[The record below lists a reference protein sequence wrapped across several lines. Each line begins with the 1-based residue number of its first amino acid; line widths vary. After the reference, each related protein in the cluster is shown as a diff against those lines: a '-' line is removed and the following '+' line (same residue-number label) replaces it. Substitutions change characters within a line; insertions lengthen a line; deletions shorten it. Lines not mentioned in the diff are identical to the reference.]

1 MYPVKDI
8 ALDSLFDSLKV
19 FAFAFAIYVL
29 LSFFEGKIAQLL
41 EKKGRFAPVFGALCG
56 TIPQCGISVVGSDLY
71 IKRHLSLGT
80 LLAIFIACSD
90 EALPVLFGDV
100 KGKWYMAFALIAIK
114 VVAGMGIGFL
124 ADLLPTKDKREVDE
138 HLSHCE
144 GEKTVHYGCCGH
156 EIEEERESP
165 WHEHLLHPL
174 WHSFKIFVF
183 AFAVSFFFGWIVSAV
198 NSSDPNAFANFM
210 TSNYWLSPLFS
221 VAVGLIPNCV
231 SSVMISELYIQG
243 GLPFGALLAGLAV
256 NAGLGPLYLFRKGTV
271 KEAFAIMGALIVLSL
286 ALGYAFMWVAI

>member
-1 MYPVKDI
+1 MGQM
-8 ALDSLFDSLKV
+8 ALDALYDSLKV
-19 FAFAFAIYVL
+19 FGFAFVIYVL

-41 EKKGRFAPVFGALCG
+41 EKRGRLAPAFGALCG

-71 IKRHLSLGT
+71 IKRHLTLGT

-100 KGKWYMAFALIAIK
+100 TGKWYVGFIVVAIK
-114 VVAGMGIGFL
+114 VVAGTIIGFL
-124 ADLLPTKDKREVDE
+124 VDLIPTKDRKEVAE
-138 HLSHCE
+138 HMEHCE
-144 GEKTVHYGCCGH
+144 GEKSVHYGCCGH
-156 EIEEERESP
+156 EIEEEHESP

-183 AFAVSFFFGWIVSAV
+183 AFAVSFFFGWIVIAV
-198 NSSDPNAFANFM
+198 GGQDVFNNFLS
-210 TSNYWLSPLFS
+210 SNYYLSPLFS

-243 GLPFGALLAGLAV
+243 GLPFGALIAGLAV
-256 NAGLGPLYLFRKGTV
+256 NAGLGPLYLFRKGTI
-271 KEAFAIMGALIVLSL
+271 KEAFMIMGILIVLSL
-286 ALGYAFMWVAI
+286 ALGYAFIWVKI

>member
-1 MYPVKDI
+1 M
-8 ALDSLFDSLKV
+8 ALDALYDSLKV
-19 FAFAFAIYVL
+19 FGFAFVIYVL

-41 EKKGRFAPVFGALCG
+41 EKRGRLAPAFGALCG

-71 IKRHLSLGT
+71 IKRHLTLGT

-100 KGKWYMAFALIAIK
+100 TGKWYVGFIVVAIK
-114 VVAGMGIGFL
+114 VVAGTIIGFL
-124 ADLLPTKDKREVDE
+124 VDLIPTKDRKEVAE
-138 HLSHCE
+138 HMEHCE
-144 GEKTVHYGCCGH
+144 GEKSVHYGCCGH
-156 EIEEERESP
+156 EIEEEHESP

-183 AFAVSFFFGWIVSAV
+183 AFAVSFFFGWIVIAV
-198 NSSDPNAFANFM
+198 GGQDVFNNFLS
-210 TSNYWLSPLFS
+210 SNYYLSPLFS

-243 GLPFGALLAGLAV
+243 GLPFGALIAGLAV
-256 NAGLGPLYLFRKGTV
+256 NAGLGPLYLFRKGTI
-271 KEAFAIMGALIVLSL
+271 KEAFMIMGILIVLSL
-286 ALGYAFMWVAI
+286 ALGYAFIWVKI

>member
-1 MYPVKDI
+1 MGQM
-8 ALDSLFDSLKV
+8 ALDALFDSLKV
-19 FAFAFAIYVL
+19 FGFAFVIYVL

-41 EKKGRFAPVFGALCG
+41 EKRGRFAPALGALCG

-71 IKRHLSLGT
+71 IKRHLTLGT

-100 KGKWYMAFALIAIK
+100 TGKWYVGFIVIAIK
-114 VVAGMGIGFL
+114 VVAGTIIGFL
-124 ADLLPTKDKREVDE
+124 VDLIPTKDKKEVAE
-138 HLSHCE
+138 HMEHCE
-144 GEKTVHYGCCGH
+144 GEKTIHYGCCGH
-156 EIEEERESP
+156 EIEEEHESP

-183 AFAVSFFFGWIVSAV
+183 AFAVSFFFGWIVIAV
-198 NSSDPNAFANFM
+198 GGQDVFNSFLS
-210 TSNYWLSPLFS
+210 SNYYLSPLFS

-256 NAGLGPLYLFRKGTV
+256 NAGLGPLYLFRKGTI
-271 KEAFAIMGALIVLSL
+271 KEAFMIMGILIVLSL
-286 ALGYAFMWVAI
+286 ALGYAFIWVQI

>member
-1 MYPVKDI
+1 MGQM
-8 ALDSLFDSLKV
+8 ALDALYDSLKV
-19 FAFAFAIYVL
+19 FGFAFVIYVL

-41 EKKGRFAPVFGALCG
+41 EKRGRLAPAFGALCG

-71 IKRHLSLGT
+71 IKRHLTLGT

-100 KGKWYMAFALIAIK
+100 TGKWYVGFIVVAIK
-114 VVAGMGIGFL
+114 VVAGTIIGFL
-124 ADLLPTKDKREVDE
+124 VDLIPTKDRKEVAE
-138 HLSHCE
+138 HMEHCE
-144 GEKTVHYGCCGH
+144 GEKSVHYGCCGH
-156 EIEEERESP
+156 EIEEEHESP

-183 AFAVSFFFGWIVSAV
+183 AFAVSFFFGWIVIAV
-198 NSSDPNAFANFM
+198 GGQDVFNNFLS
-210 TSNYWLSPLFS
+210 SNYYLSPLFS

-243 GLPFGALLAGLAV
+243 GLPFGALIAGLAV
-256 NAGLGPLYLFRKGTV
+256 NAGLGPLYLFRKGTI
-271 KEAFAIMGALIVLSL
+271 KEAFMIMGILIVFSL
-286 ALGYAFMWVAI
+286 ALGYAFIWVKI